1 MHPTDLITAENS
13 CAARAV
19 HTWTY
24 NDCTLPYLGWCE
36 SRPRHHV
43 KADMQTLKHANRD
56 GFERL
61 VMDLVK
67 DGFGGHACAL
77 VHCRF
82 HEMTEKTVC
91 RVIAER
97 SADPVY
103 LVEGGTA
110 RLMLRI
116 GNSTR
121 ELDVREAQA
130 HLRNRSPGRA

>member
-1 MHPTDLITAENS
+1 
-13 CAARAV
+13 
-19 HTWTY
+19 
-24 NDCTLPYLGWCE
+24 
-36 SRPRHHV
+36 
-43 KADMQTLKHANRD
+43 MQTLKHANRD

-67 DGFGGHACAL
+67 DGFRGHACAL

-103 LVEGGTA
+103 LVAGGTA

-121 ELDVREAQA
+121 ELDVRDAQEI
-130 HLRNRSPGRA
+130 GRASWRERGGQSV